1 MLVFLSM
8 HSASVAFH
16 DRKVMLLD
24 PCGVLNVDLYLILS
38 FGFYPRFLWL
48 VNSKSVVLCFL
59 CALDGRLVVLSS
71 LVAVV
76 LKETLQAKM
85 S

>member
-1 MLVFLSM
+1 M
-8 HSASVAFH
+8 HSSSVVFH

-24 PCGVLNVDLYLILS
+24 PCGVLSVDLYLILS

-48 VNSKSVVLCFL
+48 VNSKFVVLCFP
-59 CALDGRLVVLSS
+59 CALVGRLVVLSS
-71 LVAVV
+71 LVAIV
-76 LKETLQAKM
+76 LKETLQAKT

>member
-24 PCGVLNVDLYLILS
+24 SCGVLSVDLYLILS

-48 VNSKSVVLCFL
+48 VNSKSVVLCFSL
-59 CALDGRLVVLSS
+59 CSRWAISRP
-71 LVAVV
+71 
-76 LKETLQAKM
+76 K
-85 S
+85 

>member
-1 MLVFLSM
+1 M
-8 HSASVAFH
+8 HSSSVAFH

-24 PCGVLNVDLYLILS
+24 PCGVLSVDLYLILS

-48 VNSKSVVLCFL
+48 VNSKSVVLCFP
-59 CALDGRLVVLSS
+59 CALDRRLVVPSS